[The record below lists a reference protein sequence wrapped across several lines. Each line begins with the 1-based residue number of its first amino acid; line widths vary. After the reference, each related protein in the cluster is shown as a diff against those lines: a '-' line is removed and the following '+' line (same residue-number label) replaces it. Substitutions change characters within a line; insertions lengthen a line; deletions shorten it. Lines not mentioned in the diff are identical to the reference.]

1 MWTHT
6 RLEMIGSNVQLSC
19 RTSGDNV
26 QVHWLGPD
34 ESKIDLINS
43 KFSLLNNGDLF
54 IKKVSWDDMGEYT
67 CIARNSISEDKITA
81 FLYPTLVSLFFNLK
95 FS

>member
-1 MWTHT
+1 MWTNT
-6 RLEMIGSNVQLSC
+6 RLEYMGGNVQLSC

-26 QVHWLGPD
+26 QVQWYGSD
-34 ESKIDLINS
+34 NSEIDLINS

-54 IKKVSWDDMGEYT
+54 IKKISWEDMGEYT

-81 FLYPTLVSLFFNLK
+81 FLYPTLVSFD
-95 FS
+95 